1 MTDSGNI
8 SWRPLPVNWWLGLL
22 SERSI
27 GFSWAVLGKEARR
40 IAHCVTI
47 ILSVAL
53 LGMALAN
60 PAAAFIQRAVEQ
72 LLQTN
77 QCIRCD
83 LRNAD
88 LRNRVLNKA
97 NLSGAYLVGA
107 RLDNSALVGA
117 DLSGAHMAGADLS
130 AANLERADLTGADLT
145 RAMLVG
151 SRLRNAILSRARLSD
166 AKLAD
171 ADLTGARLK
180 GTRLQGADLAQARGL
195 TQEQLDQTCGNQVT
209 TLPNGLRLSPCKENE
224 FDRTNGEQGVGT
236 PVIPM
241 VADRKEEKQ

>member
-8 SWRPLPVNWWLGLL
+8 SWRPLPVNGRFGPL
-22 SERSI
+22 SERST
-27 GFSWAVLGKEARR
+27 GLSWAVPGKEARR
-40 IAHCVTI
+40 RAHCVTI
-47 ILSVAL
+47 ILSAAL

-72 LLQTN
+72 LLRTS

-88 LRNRVLNKA
+88 LRNRALNKA

-117 DLSGAHMAGADLS
+117 DLSGAHLAGADFS

-145 RAMLVG
+145 RTMLGG
-151 SRLRNAILSRARLSD
+151 SRLRHAILSRARLSD

-171 ADLTGARLK
+171 ADLTGARLE
-180 GTRLQGADLAQARGL
+180 GTRLQGAELAQARGL
-195 TQEQLDQTCGNQVT
+195 TQEQLDQACGNQVT
-209 TLPNGLRLSPCKENE
+209 ILPNGLRLSPCKENE
-224 FDRTNGEQGVGT
+224 LDRASGQQGVGA
-236 PVIPM
+236 PLIPM
-241 VADRKEEKQ
+241 VVDRREEKQ